1 MIYLKMEEWRNLSL
15 RPEGIDF
22 REMSPE
28 EVLIVLWKGSNVLTG
43 DEIPIEKDLFYKA
56 QQAIIKAKPYTHT
69 FSSLHGRIETWY
81 FKKWI
86 EDFNGK
92 KIKTDFSDPRC
103 ICPIWYD
110 ILNKKTNYT
119 RDISIRILDK
129 KHQRKNIK
137 SEMGFSIYE

>member
-1 MIYLKMEEWRNLSL
+1 MEEWRNFSL

-22 REMSPE
+22 REMSLE
-28 EVLIVLWKGSNVLTG
+28 EVLIVLWKGSNILTG
-43 DEIPIEKDLFYKA
+43 DEIPTEKDLFYKA
-56 QQAIIKAKPYTHT
+56 QQAIYKAKPYTHT
-69 FSSLHGRIETWY
+69 FSSLNGKIVNWY

-119 RDISIRILDK
+119 RNISIKALDK
-129 KHQRKNIK
+129 KYQRKILNK
-137 SEMGFSIYE
+137 EMNFSFMNKC